1 MLWQQVLAL
10 ILAVMRRDPIATTL
24 SWTAAVVAFPAS
36 YAVFVLSTALY
47 GVAYALMLACGI
59 TWAEEQL
66 TLPSPLQ
73 QAQNDD
79 DDDDDNSNKEE
90 GEEGEEEEEEEE
102 EAMDDRGDG
111 DSGVEV
117 EVQQRKKGR
126 TLVHVLGTYDPV
138 TLAVFWLTFS
148 CVMAGAVYPLWLAA
162 VVCAGLF
169 VPPCAARDAD
179 APWLLAESSHALFS
193 FLSRADPLT
202 RTLYMAASFV
212 HVTVRVTAGVALI
225 LAAIAAPFGIFYLI
239 VIGIVDL
246 AT

>member
-102 EAMDDRGDG
+102 EQEQEQEEEEKEEEEDG
-111 DSGVEV
+111 E
-117 EVQQRKKGR
+117 K
-126 TLVHVLGTYDPV
+126 P
-138 TLAVFWLTFS
+138 
-148 CVMAGAVYPLWLAA
+148 
-162 VVCAGLF
+162 
-169 VPPCAARDAD
+169 
-179 APWLLAESSHALFS
+179 
-193 FLSRADPLT
+193 
-202 RTLYMAASFV
+202 
-212 HVTVRVTAGVALI
+212 
-225 LAAIAAPFGIFYLI
+225 
-239 VIGIVDL
+239 
-246 AT
+246 